1 MSQSLSQE
9 FRDVWKSRGFARSLH
24 EGRHIN
30 SKSFDKKSEK
40 NFYFQIFSLVVMWLS
55 QCQDVLSSTTH
66 ERNINER
73 HH

>member
-1 MSQSLSQE
+1 MSETLSQE

-30 SKSFDKKSEK
+30 SKSFDKKSEG

-55 QCQDVLSSTTH
+55 RC
-66 ERNINER
+66 
-73 HH
+73 